1 MAKAVRPG
9 SEPGAKPAPT
19 RKRGASTNGKAA
31 VSVTK
36 REVSAGEKRISLLR
50 KRRHDAIQ
58 GDVGALKK
66 QHDKGKLSARE
77 RIDKLLDPGT
87 FVEFD
92 TFALHRN
99 QNFDMADKRIAGD
112 GVVTGYGYVNGR
124 QVAVFSHDATAFG
137 GSLGEVFA
145 EKGVQIMDW
154 AAKVGFP
161 CLGINDSRGAKIHE
175 RVVTLPGYPSIFPP

>member
-9 SEPGAKPAPT
+9 SEAGGKAAPA
-19 RKRGASTNGKAA
+19 RKRNASTNGKT
-31 VSVTK
+31 VVPVTK
-36 REVSAGEKRISLLR
+36 REVSAGEKRINLLR

-58 GDVGALKK
+58 GDTAALKK

-112 GVVTGYGYVNGR
+112 GVVTGYGYIKGR

-137 GSLGEVFA
+137 GTLGEAFA
-145 EKGVQIMDW
+145 EKAVKIMDW
-154 AAKVGFP
+154 PAKAGCP
-161 CLGINDSRGAKIHE
+161 RPGLHDSGRAGSPQGGARPH
-175 RVVTLPGYPSIFPP
+175 G